1 MSDTLALDLAPAAK
15 VLREHQV
22 HTLPALQMALE
33 DLIRT
38 ARDHRGGAGPINLA
52 DFDPKEGVTVSLND
66 DGSGVLFI
74 AFRRK
79 RP

>member
-1 MSDTLALDLAPAAK
+1 MRGTLPLDTRADSK

-79 RP
+79 RS

>member
-1 MSDTLALDLAPAAK
+1 MTGMLDLASPPK

-22 HTLPALQMALE
+22 HTLPALQSALE

-52 DFDPKEGVTVSLND
+52 DFDPKEGVNVSLND

-74 AFRRK
+74 AFRR
-79 RP
+79 RRV

>member
-15 VLREHQV
+15 VLREHRV

-52 DFDPKEGVTVSLND
+52 DFDPKEGVNVSLND

-79 RP
+79 RS

>member
-1 MSDTLALDLAPAAK
+1 MSATLALDLAQPTR

-33 DLIRT
+33 DLIRA

-52 DFDPKEGVTVSLND
+52 NFDPKEGVNVSLND
-66 DGSGVLFI
+66 DGTGILFI
-74 AFRRK
+74 AFRR
-79 RP
+79 RRI